1 MSISVTTRYLGERP
15 DLSSLIDGTVFGAA
29 AGAVAILT
37 MKVSML
43 WVALQA
49 M

>member
-1 MSISVTTRYLGERP
+1 MSTLIATRNFRRRSDPSTG
-15 DLSSLIDGTVFGAA
+15 IDSAGFGATFGAA
-29 AGAVAILT
+29 AILA

-49 M
+49 V